1 MSDWP
6 DARVLELFG
15 IDLPIVQAPMAG
27 SNGAEMA
34 IAVSEAG
41 GLGSLPCAMLS
52 AEQMRAE
59 LSLFRARSPRPV
71 NVNFFCHVEAPVD
84 DARENAWRR
93 RAELHYE
100 ELGIDPSAKVTPA
113 RRAPFDETACS
124 IVEETRPQVVSFH
137 FGLPSDT
144 LLDRVRKTGA
154 KIVSSATTVAEA
166 RWLEAQGCDAIVAQ
180 GFEAGGHRAT
190 FLEEGPH
197 MTETQVGTMAL
208 VPQIVDAVKIPVI
221 AAGGIADARGI
232 VAAFALGASAVQL
245 GTAYLLCPEAKT
257 SKVHRAA
264 LQHTRDD
271 ESVLTN
277 AFSGRPARGIVN
289 RWVRE
294 VGAMSAEAPS
304 FPRAGNALAPL
315 RAAAEAK
322 GSGDFSPL
330 WSGQA
335 ARFAREIP
343 AGELTKTLASQALA
357 RLRSLRP

>member
-1 MSDWP
+1 MSWP

-27 SNGAEMA
+27 SNGAELV

-59 LSLFRARSPRPV
+59 LATIRARTSRPI
-71 NVNFFCHVEAPVD
+71 NVNFFCHVDAPVD
-84 DARENAWRR
+84 EAREAAWRR
-93 RAELHYE
+93 RAEVHYQK
-100 ELGIDPSAKVTPA
+100 LGVDPQAPVNAPK
-113 RRAPFDETACS
+113 RAPFDDAACG
-124 IVEETRPQVVSFH
+124 IVEEFRPEVVSFH
-137 FGLPSDT
+137 FGLPSEALVT
-144 LLDRVRKTGA
+144 RVRKTGA
-154 KIVSSATTVAEA
+154 KIISSATTVEEA
-166 RWLEAQGCDAIVAQ
+166 RWLEANGCDAIIAQ
-180 GFEAGGHRAT
+180 GVEAGGHRAT
-190 FLEEGPH
+190 FLAEGTH
-197 MTETQVGTMAL
+197 AMERQVGTMAL
-208 VPQIVDAVKIPVI
+208 VPQIADAVKVPVI
-221 AAGGIADARGI
+221 ASGGIGDGRGI
-232 VAAFALGASAVQL
+232 AAAFALGASAVQL

-264 LQHTRDD
+264 LQHTTEAD
-271 ESVLTN
+271 SVLTN
-277 AFSGRPARGIVN
+277 AFSGKPARGIVN

-294 VGAMSAEAPS
+294 VGALTSEAPA

-343 AGELTKTLASQALA
+343 AGELTKTLAAQALE